1 MCPSRKGDE
10 PQKYILHAGASGFWA
25 ERSKEPDGRKSTM
38 RLAAIKILAV
48 VLALLAVLLSAK
60 SLLAGQVQLEQAK
73 KLLSQGSIKE
83 AVVVLRE
90 SVAADPR
97 NADAR
102 MLLGTALALE
112 GVRGES
118 IEQLTEVVRLRPNS
132 AAAHNRL
139 GSVLSRF
146 VETQAARREFEKA
159 LELDPKLAEAHVN
172 LSLVLAQAGELD
184 SAGEHLERAIEFQG
198 NSPAAAYAHYLR
210 GKIWAVQNQIKKSI
224 SELQT
229 AVRLRPDYAE
239 AWSELGAMRRIDLD
253 DEGAMHAL
261 EKAITLDPSNALAQY
276 RLGQMYLEDGE
287 AAEAVKHLQQSV
299 SSGSN
304 DRATL
309 YALARALRKSGKLD
323 EAERIDKR
331 MAELLQESHH
341 ASEVLFPATELNSQG
356 MQLEKS
362 GDVRAALAK
371 YKAALDLDPSGYG
384 FRLNYALALCRLG
397 QWQDGVVELRE
408 VLRVDPDNADAAK
421 ALYIATEEV
430 AKAQHTQGTKPPA
443 KPDP

>member
-1 MCPSRKGDE
+1 MSRRNTSCE
-10 PQKYILHAGASGFWA
+10 PEGSAFWA
-25 ERSKEPDGRKSTM
+25 ECSKETGGRKSTM
-38 RLAAIKILAV
+38 RVDATKILAV
-48 VLALLAVLLSAK
+48 LLALLAVLLSAK
-60 SLLAGQVQLEQAK
+60 HLLAEQVQLEQAK
-73 KLLSQGSIKE
+73 KLLSQGSFKE
-83 AVVVLRE
+83 AVVLLRE
-90 SVAADPR
+90 SIAADPR

-118 IEQLTEVVRLRPNS
+118 IEQLTEAVRLRPNS

-159 LELDPKLAEAHVN
+159 LELDPKFAEAHVN
-172 LSLVLAQAGELD
+172 LSLVLAQATELD
-184 SAGEHLERAIEFQG
+184 SASEHLERAIELQG
-198 NSPAAAYAHYLR
+198 NSPAAAYSHYLR
-210 GKIWAVQNQIKKSI
+210 AKIWAVQNQIKKSI
-224 SELQT
+224 IELQT

-261 EKAITLDPSNALAQY
+261 EKAVTLEPSNALAQY
-276 RLGQMYLEDGE
+276 RLGQIYLEDGE
-287 AAEAVKHLQQSV
+287 AAEAVKHLQQSL
-299 SSGSN
+299 SSGSD

-309 YALARALRKSGKLD
+309 YALARALRKSGNLD
-323 EAERIDKR
+323 EAERVDKR
-331 MAELLQESHH
+331 MAELLQEGHH
-341 ASEVLFPATELNSQG
+341 ASEVLFPAAELNSQG

-421 ALYIATEEV
+421 ALYIATDEA
-430 AKAQHTQGTKPPA
+430 AKAQHAQGTKPTT
-443 KPDP
+443 KSDR

>member
-1 MCPSRKGDE
+1 MNCRTTSCR
-10 PQKYILHAGASGFWA
+10 
-25 ERSKEPDGRKSTM
+25 PDRPV
-38 RLAAIKILAV
+38 KIFADGI
-48 VLALLAVLLSAK
+48 ALFAVLFSAT

-73 KLLSQGSIKE
+73 KLLSQGSLKE
-83 AVVVLRE
+83 AVVLLRE

-112 GVRGES
+112 GVRGEA
-118 IEQLTEVVRLRPNS
+118 IEQLTETVRLRPNS

-184 SAGEHLERAIEFQG
+184 SAGEHLDRAIELQG
-198 NSPAAAYAHYLR
+198 NNPAAAYSHYLR
-210 GKIWAVQNQIKKSI
+210 AKMWAAQNQIKKSI

-253 DEGAMHAL
+253 HEGAMHAL
-261 EKAITLDPSNALAQY
+261 QKAVTLEPSNALAQY
-276 RLGQMYLEDGE
+276 RLGQMYLENGE
-287 AAEAVKHLQQSV
+287 AADAVKHLQQSR
-299 SSGSN
+299 SSGSD

-309 YALARALRKSGKLD
+309 YALARALRKSGNLD

-331 MAELLQESHH
+331 LAELVQESHH
-341 ASEVLFPATELNSQG
+341 AGEVLFPAAELNSQG
-356 MQLEKS
+356 VQLEKS
-362 GDVRAALAK
+362 GDVRGALAK
-371 YKAALDLDPSGYG
+371 YKGALDLDPSGYG

-397 QWQDGVVELRE
+397 QWQEGVVELRE

-430 AKAQHTQGTKPPA
+430 AKAQQAQGRKPPA
-443 KPDP
+443 KPKP